1 MTKLGCRHGG
11 CTGRSSGT
19 GTSTRG
25 MTPEDGDGDDEHP
38 RARKRIKVQGVT
50 TLCIDKCVRE
60 GLLQMHEGEGSW
72 TACTRLSELGDIDVD
87 YT

>member
-1 MTKLGCRHGG
+1 
-11 CTGRSSGT
+11 
-19 GTSTRG
+19 

-60 GLLQMHEGEGSW
+60 GLLQMHEGEGVLDCVY
-72 TACTRLSELGDIDVD
+72 AALGVG
-87 YT
+87 